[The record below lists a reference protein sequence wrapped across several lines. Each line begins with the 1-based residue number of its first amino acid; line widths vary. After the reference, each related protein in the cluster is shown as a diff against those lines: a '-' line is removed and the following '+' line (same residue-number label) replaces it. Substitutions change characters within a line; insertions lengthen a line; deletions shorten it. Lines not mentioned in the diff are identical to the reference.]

1 MLEKERAEDIL
12 QRGIHMKGE
21 NLDDY
26 IAKYEALI
34 MEAGYNRNTPLCLRK
49 FTDGLPHD
57 LY

>member
-12 QRGIHMKGE
+12 QQGICMKGE

-26 IAKYEALI
+26 IVKYEALVV
-34 MEAGYNRNTPLCLRK
+34 EAGYNHDNPLCLRK
-49 FTDGLPHD
+49 FTDGLPHE